1 MKVDRQEII
10 DNLPQK
16 GFRKELN
23 GDHIYFYH
31 EYQGR
36 ETGSWTKVSHS
47 KKVKDYQGDLLT
59 QMRKQLHLETTKQV
73 SDLCKCPMD
82 QEHFELILAG
92 QSFIPAPLKKNPPGS
107 DKKKRLFS
115 IFRVHCVSKGDP
127 GPRVVGE

>member
-16 GFRKELN
+16 GFRKESD

-31 EYQGR
+31 EYQGQ

-73 SDLCKCPMD
+73 FDLFKCPLD
-82 QEHFELILAG
+82 QKHFEQILKR
-92 QSFIPAPLKKNPPGS
+92 QSFILEPPTKNPPGS
-107 DKKKRLFS
+107 DKKKKPAKKKR
-115 IFRVHCVSKGDP
+115 
-127 GPRVVGE
+127 